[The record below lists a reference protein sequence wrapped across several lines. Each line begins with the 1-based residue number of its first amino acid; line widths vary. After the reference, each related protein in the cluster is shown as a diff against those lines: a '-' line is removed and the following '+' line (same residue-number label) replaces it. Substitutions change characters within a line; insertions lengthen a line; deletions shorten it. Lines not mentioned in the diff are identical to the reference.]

1 MYSEFRDQI
10 AQDRAADLHRQARHD
25 ALARAAR
32 DSRDGRRPGRPQAQH
47 RVPWLLLIAGRRVL
61 TALGAHT

>member
-1 MYSEFRDQI
+1 MYAHTHHQI
-10 AQDRAADLHRQARHD
+10 AKDRVADMHRQARHD

>member
-1 MYSEFRDQI
+1 MYAHSHHQI
-10 AQDRAADLHRQARHD
+10 AKDRVADMHRQAQQD

-32 DSRDGRRPGRPQAQH
+32 HTRRPSRHQAQH

-61 TALGAHT
+61 TAFGAHA